1 MPYSLAIKPSILK
14 DLQPIPK
21 DLRGKIA
28 VAILELSSEPRP
40 AGSKKLA
47 AADSSAYRVRV
58 GDYRVLYEVSE
69 AERIV
74 RVMAVGHRR
83 DVYR

>member
-1 MPYSLAIKPSILK
+1 MPYSLAIKPSVLK

-28 VAILELSSEPRP
+28 LAILELSREPRP
-40 AGSKKLA
+40 ASSKKLS
-47 AADSSAYRVRV
+47 DGGSSYRVRV
-58 GDYRVLYEVSE
+58 GEYRILYEVSD

-83 DVYR
+83 EVYR

>member
-1 MPYSLAIKPSILK
+1 MPFSLAIKPSVLK

-21 DLRGKIA
+21 ELRGKIA
-28 VAILELSSEPRP
+28 VSILEFSRDPHP
-40 AGSKKLA
+40 PGSKKLA
-47 AADSSAYRVRV
+47 GAADAYRVRV
-58 GDYRVLYEVSE
+58 GDYRILYEISD

-83 DVYR
+83 EVYR

>member
-1 MPYSLAIKPSILK
+1 MPYSLAIKPSVLK

-21 DLRGKIA
+21 ELRGKIA

-40 AGSKKLA
+40 ASSKKLA
-47 AADSSAYRVRV
+47 DAGSAYRVRV
-58 GDYRVLYEVSE
+58 GDYRVLYEVSDT
-69 AERIV
+69 ERIV

-83 DVYR
+83 EVYR

>member
-1 MPYSLAIKPSILK
+1 MPYSLAIKPSVLK
-14 DLQPIPK
+14 DLQPILK

-28 VAILELSSEPRP
+28 VAILELSIEPHP

-47 AADSSAYRVRV
+47 GNGNAYRVRV
-58 GDYRVLYEVSE
+58 GDYRVLYEISD
-69 AERIV
+69 AERVV

>member
-1 MPYSLAIKPSILK
+1 MPYSLAIKTSVLK

-28 VAILELSSEPRP
+28 VAILELSIEPHP
-40 AGSKKLA
+40 VGSKKLGGA
-47 AADSSAYRVRV
+47 GNAYRVRV
-58 GDYRVLYEVSE
+58 GDYRVLYEISD
-69 AERIV
+69 AERVV

>member
-1 MPYSLAIKPSILK
+1 MSYSLALKPSVLK
-14 DLQPIPK
+14 DLQPIAK

-28 VAILELSSEPRP
+28 ISILDLSRDPHP
-40 AGSKKLA
+40 VGSRKL
-47 AADSSAYRVRV
+47 SGTGSIYRVRV
-58 GDYRVLYEVSE
+58 GDYRILYEVSD
-69 AERIV
+69 AEKAV